1 MARRSHSAAFA
12 KHAFI
17 RSLVSVLMRT
27 ERIFVA
33 VVPLFLVLIRCVQ
46 SGTDDLK
53 SCCVPDMCPH
63 TRTIIDHLL
72 PRAKGLAADGEER
85 VRLQE
90 ARVVGLER
98 KGQIAQC
105 FHAVHP
111 RHLDIENGKI
121 GRRGLKTVERRSTVG
136 IGCDPVAFGLERD

>member
-1 MARRSHSAAFA
+1 
-12 KHAFI
+12 
-17 RSLVSVLMRT
+17 MRT

-53 SCCVPDMCPH
+53 SCCVPDMRPH

-98 KGQIAQC
+98 KGQIA
-105 FHAVHP
+105 P
-111 RHLDIENGKI
+111 ESRKL
-121 GRRGLKTVERRSTVG
+121 LKVMRETLALRISHVRL
-136 IGCDPVAFGLERD
+136 LEREIKTDGGSSADA

>member
-46 SGTDDLK
+46 SGTDDSK
-53 SCCVPDMCPH
+53 SCCVPDKRPH

-98 KGQIAQC
+98 KGQIA
-105 FHAVHP
+105 P
-111 RHLDIENGKI
+111 ESRKL
-121 GRRGLKTVERRSTVG
+121 LKVMRETLALRISHVRL
-136 IGCDPVAFGLERD
+136 LEREIKTDGGSSADA